1 MSTDSSRPPVPR
13 TVFMFAGQG
22 SQYLGMGA
30 ELYRND
36 STFRDWMDYGSR
48 CLEAQLGCSLATL
61 VYRDGGDRFSGFD
74 QTRLTHPAI
83 FCVNYAVAQALLERG
98 LRPDAVLG
106 YSLGEIVA
114 WTVAG
119 SLRFEEALDIVV
131 EMAVQIE
138 ERTPEGA
145 MLAVIAPPGFAESRP
160 ELFLDVTRC
169 CENYPGS
176 FVVVGAPTSVATLQE
191 ELKAAG
197 VAHQLL
203 PIRRGF
209 HSPLLAPVADTLRAA
224 VRGVR
229 VRPPAL
235 PIMSSMLAREVGVAD
250 FTPDHCWQVVR
261 EPVRF
266 DAAFTALESAAPGR
280 YVDCGPSGSLATFVR
295 NLLGGR
301 TNPRTF
307 AVLTPFG
314 RDQANL
320 DALLRAFATTTA
332 AGRTASA
339 AATP

>member
-1 MSTDSSRPPVPR
+1 MNMVGLSD
-13 TVFMFAGQG
+13 
-22 SQYLGMGA
+22 LGMGA
-30 ELYRND
+30 ELYRTD
-36 STFRDWMDYGSR
+36 TTFRDWMDYGAR
-48 CLEAQLGCSLATL
+48 CLEAQLGCSLTAL
-61 VYRDGGDRFSGFD
+61 LYRDGGDRFDGFD
-74 QTRLTHPAI
+74 RTRLTHPAI
-83 FCVNYAVAQALLERG
+83 FCVNFAVAQALLERG
-98 LRPDAVLG
+98 IRPDAVLG

-119 SLRFEEALDIVV
+119 GLRFEEALDIVV

-145 MLAVIAPPGFAESRP
+145 MLAVIAPPEFAAARP
-160 ELFLDVTRC
+160 ELFHGVTRC

-176 FVVVGAPTSVATLQE
+176 FVVVGEPAPVAALQDA
-191 ELKAAG
+191 LKEAG
-197 VAHQLL
+197 ITHQLL

-209 HSPLLAPVADTLRAA
+209 HSPLLAPIADTLRAA

-235 PIMSSMLAREVGVAD
+235 PIFSSMLAREVTAAD
-250 FTPDHCWQVVR
+250 FTPEHCWQVVR

-266 DAAFTALESAAPGR
+266 AATFRAMEGAAPGR
-280 YVDCGPSGSLATFVR
+280 YIDCGPSGSLATFAR

-301 TNPRTF
+301 AHPRTF

-320 DALLRAFATTTA
+320 EALLRAFSAGSATAQPVPAA
-332 AGRTASA
+332 AGH
-339 AATP
+339 